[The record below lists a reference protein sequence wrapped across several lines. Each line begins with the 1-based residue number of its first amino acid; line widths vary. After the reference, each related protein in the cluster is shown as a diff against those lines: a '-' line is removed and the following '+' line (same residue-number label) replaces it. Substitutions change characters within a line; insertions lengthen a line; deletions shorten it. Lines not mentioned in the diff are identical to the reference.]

1 MLSIDPWKR
10 PGMQR
15 VLRGRDLGLFHL
27 MIVKL
32 KVVTDVNPRS
42 ESKRQRCRKVDGR
55 KQTVSD
61 FEQEAQTEKETEGE
75 KVEEME

>member
-1 MLSIDPWKR
+1 
-10 PGMQR
+10 
-15 VLRGRDLGLFHL
+15 

-32 KVVTDVNPRS
+32 KVVTDINPRS
-42 ESKRQRCRKVDGR
+42 ESKRQRCKKVDGR
-55 KQTVSD
+55 KQTASD